1 VTEHIYLRLNT
12 KALSTQAG
20 VDFVQVQ
27 EVVYCCSDGSY
38 SEVFLEIRQKII
50 LSKPLKIKL
59 GLPI

>member
-1 VTEHIYLRLNT
+1 
-12 KALSTQAG
+12 